1 MDEKKVCATC
11 NRLLPLSAFRKS
23 RWGSYTSTCRACQS
37 QKTMTTKKQRRESAS
52 IEGMTFPEFDG
63 KTPQEI
69 ITMMTRAKAWLSL
82 QGYDIKLSGEFR
94 EVKIRPIKFEL

>member
-1 MDEKKVCATC
+1 
-11 NRLLPLSAFRKS
+11 
-23 RWGSYTSTCRACQS
+23 
-37 QKTMTTKKQRRESAS
+37 MTTKKQRRESAS